1 MTSDTSYEINA
12 TGTSLDILERIVDA
26 GEAIGVSELADDLD
40 ISKSMVHNHLSTL
53 RNRGYVAKR
62 DRKYAPSL
70 RLLALAERTRRSTD
84 IYREGWPATENLAD
98 ATGEAVGLFLME
110 ERYAVPVAIAA
121 GSSGWLP
128 PHTCG
133 ERMPLHV
140 NAAGKAILSS
150 LSEGRLADVLAELEL
165 TAATD
170 STITQRGALEAEIGR
185 IRDSSVAFC
194 REEQYEGV
202 VGVAAPVDSGES
214 DRGAA
219 LMIEG
224 PAERL
229 HGRYFEEDLV
239 GQVVSTVNAV
249 EVALTE

>member
-1 MTSDTSYEINA
+1 MTSDASYEIDA
-12 TGTSLDILERIVDA
+12 TGTSLDVLEHLVDA
-26 GEAIGVSELADDLD
+26 GEPVGVSELAVDLG
-40 ISKSMVHNHLSTL
+40 ISKSVVHNHLSTL

-62 DRKYAPSL
+62 DREYAPSL
-70 RLLALAERTRRSTD
+70 RLLALAERTRGSTD
-84 IYREGWPATENLAD
+84 RYREGWPAVENLAD
-98 ATGEAVGLFLME
+98 ATGEAVELFLME
-110 ERYAVPVAIAA
+110 EHYAVPIAIAA

-133 ERMPLHV
+133 ERMSLHV

-150 LSEGRLADVLAELEL
+150 LPDDRLAGVLAELEL

-170 STITQRGALEAEIGR
+170 STVTDRGELEAEIRR

-194 REEQYEGV
+194 REEQYDGV
-202 VGVAAPVDSGES
+202 VGVAAPIGSGES

-224 PAERL
+224 PSERL
-229 HGRYFEEDLV
+229 RGRYFEEDLV
-239 GQVVSTVNAV
+239 GQVVSTVNEI
-249 EVALTE
+249 EVAFTE